1 MDAIQVSSEKVKGK
15 RILLAVSG
23 GLDSVCLADYFIR
36 NQKSLQFSWA
46 GIAHIHHGLRKN
58 AEQDAEFVQN
68 FAYKLNVPFFI
79 RHLDGNFL
87 KSHGSIEENAR
98 IARYK
103 ALHEIASLP
112 EVRAENILT
121 AHHAN
126 DQAETVLMR
135 ILRGTTLKG
144 LQGIQQSRMDGIERP
159 FLSVKKERIEAY
171 AKAFR
176 LDFREDESNADE
188 TFDRNSIRRRLLPEM
203 VIQDSLA
210 IDRLCQI
217 ADISQSAY
225 PKILASIRE
234 SVSPYLVTPSLW
246 PFPAETSPYRKVLA
260 LHDCAWENLA
270 RKSTR
275 GAATLL
281 RIWLDSLGFSYPSKT
296 RFLSN
301 FANREKTLLFEKKR
315 HILWFCQ
322 ELRSDIPHNLYL
334 FGQEES
340 ISGKWRFRKD
350 GDLYVPS
357 HGQPK
362 TLKKWFEENGIPLF
376 ARDSIPLFS
385 QGHRIL
391 RIGGI
396 PPLDKGKL

>member
-126 DQAETVLMR
+126 DQAETLLMR
-135 ILRGTTLKG
+135 ILRGTNLKG
-144 LQGIQQSRMDGIERP
+144 LQGIQPCREDGIVRP
-159 FLSVKKERIEAY
+159 FLSVKKEQLLAY
-171 AKAFR
+171 AKHFR
-176 LDFREDESNADE
+176 LDFREDESNVDE
-188 TFDRNSIRRRLLPEM
+188 TFARNSIRKRLLPKIAKEDF
-203 VIQDSLA
+203 QA
-210 IDRLCQI
+210 IDRLSRI
-217 ADISQSAY
+217 AELSRKTY
-225 PKILASIRE
+225 PKIFETLQKFF
-234 SVSPYLVTPSLW
+234 SPYLVPPSHW

>member
-23 GLDSVCLADYFIR
+23 GLDSVCLADYFVR
-36 NQKSLQFSWA
+36 NQQNLHFSWL

-58 AEQDAEFVQN
+58 ADLDARFVQD
-68 FAYKLNVPFFI
+68 FATRLNRPFFI
-79 RHLDGNFL
+79 RHLDGNRL
-87 KSHGSIEENAR
+87 KIQGSIEENAR
-98 IARYK
+98 IARYR
-103 ALHEIASLP
+103 ALHEIATSQ
-112 EVRAENILT
+112 EVRADYILT

-126 DQAETVLMR
+126 DQAETLLMR
-135 ILRGTTLKG
+135 ILRGTNLKG
-144 LQGIQQSRMDGIERP
+144 LQGIQPCREDGIVRP
-159 FLSVKKERIEAY
+159 FLSVKKEQLLAY
-171 AKAFR
+171 AKHFR
-176 LDFREDESNADE
+176 LDFREDESNVDE
-188 TFDRNSIRRRLLPEM
+188 TFARNSIRKRLLPKIAKEDF
-203 VIQDSLA
+203 QA
-210 IDRLCQI
+210 IDRLSRI
-217 ADISQSAY
+217 AELSRKTY
-225 PKILASIRE
+225 PKIFETLQKFF
-234 SVSPYLVTPSLW
+234 SPYLVPPSLW

>member
-126 DQAETVLMR
+126 DQAETLLMR
-135 ILRGTTLKG
+135 ILRGTNLKG
-144 LQGIQQSRMDGIERP
+144 LQGIQPCREDGIVRP
-159 FLSVKKERIEAY
+159 FLSVKKEQLLAY
-171 AKAFR
+171 AKHFR

-225 PKILASIRE
+225 PKILAIIRE

-270 RKSTR
+270 KKSTR

>member
-1 MDAIQVSSEKVKGK
+1 MNEFHVAPEKFNGK

-23 GLDSVCLADYFIR
+23 GLDSVCLADYFVR

-126 DQAETVLMR
+126 DQAETLLMR
-135 ILRGTTLKG
+135 ILRGTNLKG
-144 LQGIQQSRMDGIERP
+144 LQGIQPCREDGIVRP
-159 FLSVKKERIEAY
+159 FLSVKKEQLLAY
-171 AKAFR
+171 AKHFR
-176 LDFREDESNADE
+176 LDFREDESNVDE
-188 TFDRNSIRRRLLPEM
+188 TFARNSIRKRLLPKIAKEDF
-203 VIQDSLA
+203 QA
-210 IDRLCQI
+210 IDRLSRI
-217 ADISQSAY
+217 AELSRKTY
-225 PKILASIRE
+225 PKIFETLQKFF
-234 SVSPYLVTPSLW
+234 SPYLVTPSLW

>member
-1 MDAIQVSSEKVKGK
+1 MNEFHVALEKFNGK

-126 DQAETVLMR
+126 DQAETLLMR
-135 ILRGTTLKG
+135 ILRGTNLKG
-144 LQGIQQSRMDGIERP
+144 LQGIQPCREDGIVRP
-159 FLSVKKERIEAY
+159 FLSVKKEQLLAY
-171 AKAFR
+171 AKHFR
-176 LDFREDESNADE
+176 LDFREDESNVDE
-188 TFDRNSIRRRLLPEM
+188 TFARNSIRKRLLPKIAKENF
-203 VIQDSLA
+203 QA
-210 IDRLCQI
+210 IDRLSRI
-217 ADISQSAY
+217 AELSRKTY
-225 PKILASIRE
+225 PKIFETLQKFF
-234 SVSPYLVTPSLW
+234 SPYLVPPSLW